1 MMKFGKKKRKAKM
14 NNSYHMFKLVGV
26 DGHGFEYLEMRINA
40 DADLDTMLQTF
51 ECYLKAAGYSISGSL
66 EIIDE

>member
-1 MMKFGKKKRKAKM
+1 
-14 NNSYHMFKLVGV
+14 MFKLVGV